1 MLVALATMLP
11 CSGGPSMAISPLS
24 ASMQNDR
31 APIRFSSLTKNPG
44 PPPTSI
50 TIRPSSSAY
59 WLSWW
64 TVSRASAV

>member
-1 MLVALATMLP
+1 
-11 CSGGPSMAISPLS
+11 
-24 ASMQNDR
+24 MQNDR

-44 PPPTSI
+44 PPPTSM
-50 TIRPSSSAY
+50 TTRPSSSAY